1 MSFFLVHHFCF
12 AKIRAA
18 DGGPFSA
25 FPVYL
30 VAAAGAGDNDAALP
44 LRHTAHR
51 AALGAGKVAMV
62 LIHPLLLVSGDA
74 AADGIPDLR
83 HKAGVFRPALFQI
96 AGKHTVQRQEHDDRG
111 HEAHNAVCRRLPVPQ
126 EYVDDVQ
133 QQRRPDHGQ
142 AEAIHAVAAIHEA
155 RQRVADALEE
165 VHKNKA
171 PLPGNYSNT
180 DEIFYR
186 KSQKR

>member
-1 MSFFLVHHFCF
+1 MTTKPVGNHKKERHLHGCLSFLEHHFCF

-30 VAAAGAGDNDAALP
+30 VAAAGAGD
-44 LRHTAHR
+44 
-51 AALGAGKVAMV
+51 VAMV

-96 AGKHTVQRQEHDDRG
+96 AGKHTVQRQEHDNGG
-111 HEAHNAVCRRLPVPQ
+111 HEAHNAVCRRLSVPQ

-142 AEAIHAVAAIHEA
+142 AEAVDTVTAIHKT
-155 RQRVADALEE
+155 RKRVADALEK
-165 VHKNKA
+165 VHN
-171 PLPGNYSNT
+171 
-180 DEIFYR
+180 
-186 KSQKR
+186 